1 MSEKLKDSLTQF
13 HDNGMYVPTRTI
25 KLYGEID
32 EESQERFI
40 TNFHAIDQTMGTIV
54 IFLSSEGGSVE
65 SGFAIYDE
73 IRNSKNLVR
82 IICQGGVSSMATV
95 ILQAGDERIM
105 RPNSYLML
113 HMGEHESSGHPKSKE
128 EWDKLMKKW
137 DEKTIQIYLKKIKEK
152 KQRFSKN
159 RLTKMIEHDKIFS
172 PDEAVALGLADKIEG
187 EV

>member
-13 HDNGMYVPTRTI
+13 HDNGAYPPTRTI

-32 EESQERFI
+32 LDSQELFI
-40 TNFHAIDQTMGTIV
+40 TNFHALDQTSGTIT
-54 IFLSSEGGSVE
+54 ILLSSEGGCV
-65 SGFAIYDE
+65 GAGLAIYDE
-73 IRNSKNLVR
+73 IRASNNLVR
-82 IICQGGVSSMATV
+82 IICQGEVASMATV

-113 HMGEHESSGHPKSKE
+113 HLGEQESSGHPTSKK
-128 EWDKLMKKW
+128 EWDRF
-137 DEKTIQIYLKKIKEK
+137 TQIQEDKCNMIYLKRIKEK

-159 RLTKMIEHDKIFS
+159 RLTKMITHDKIFS
-172 PDEAVALGLADKIEG
+172 PDEAVNLGLADKIEG

>member
-32 EESQERFI
+32 EDSQEQFI
-40 TNFHAIDQTMGTIV
+40 TNFHALDQTTGTIT

-95 ILQAGDERIM
+95 ILQSGDERIM

-113 HMGEHESSGHPKSKE
+113 HIGEHETSGHPKAKE
-128 EWDKLMKKW
+128 EWDKHQKRQE
-137 DEKTIQIYLKKIKEK
+137 EKTIQIYLKKIKEK

-172 PDEAVALGLADKIEG
+172 PDEAVNLGLADKIEG

>member
-32 EESQERFI
+32 SSSQEQFI
-40 TNFHAIDQTMGTIV
+40 TNFHALDQTSGPIT
-54 IFLSSEGGSVE
+54 IFLCSEGGSVE
-65 SGFAIYDE
+65 SGLAIYDE
-73 IRNSKNLVR
+73 IRTSKNLVK
-82 IICQGGVSSMATV
+82 IVCQGGVSSMATV

-113 HMGEHESSGHPKSKE
+113 HIGEHDTAGHPVAKA
-128 EWDKLMKKW
+128 EWDKLQNRQE
-137 DEKTIQIYLKKIKEK
+137 EKCISIYLKKIKEK

-159 RLTKMIEHDKIFS
+159 RLTKMIDHDKIFS
-172 PDEAVALGLADKIEG
+172 PDEAIALGLADKIEG